1 MTMVVL
7 RAMLGSLRLD
17 LIEVGSL
24 RLDLARGGVCVVR
37 GLYDAKVVGAD
48 DGCAKVV
55 MCNDFGYGWRW
66 GWCGDD
72 GLGGG

>member
-1 MTMVVL
+1 MQNFKNRCNSELYVCFHGMQW
-7 RAMLGSLRLD
+7 SLILK
-17 LIEVGSL
+17 INISC
-24 RLDLARGGVCVVR
+24 GGR